1 MLALSL
7 PRCLFTASNL
17 ILHDKWRYVANSMNE
32 SSLPSPPAQ
41 SRLPLGSLQKI
52 LHNRIV
58 QKKEE
63 IHKSHNRAYTD
74 SLWT

>member
-1 MLALSL
+1 MAVRS
-7 PRCLFTASNL
+7 
-17 ILHDKWRYVANSMNE
+17 NSMNE

-63 IHKSHNRAYTD
+63 IHKSHNRTYTD